1 MREDPPGERA
11 GEKRY
16 ADGYATLTDTQQVM
30 GYSLIRCLF
39 GLFGLFGLIRP
50 GGWAIKKDCKTLKIM
65 YNKYVLQLQDI
76 FIIVCVAQLDRAT
89 AS

>member
-1 MREDPPGERA
+1 MIKSSPGERK

-16 ADGYATLTDTQQVM
+16 VDGYATLTDTQVM
-30 GYSLIRCLF
+30 DYAGYS
-39 GLFGLFGLIRP
+39 LIRP
-50 GGWAIKKDCKTLKIM
+50 GGWSIKKDCKTLKIM

>member
-1 MREDPPGERA
+1 MR
-11 GEKRY
+11 
-16 ADGYATLTDTQQVM
+16 V
-30 GYSLIRCLF
+30 IRLF
-39 GLFGLFGLIRP
+39 GAYSAYSGLIRP

>member
-16 ADGYATLTDTQQVM
+16 ADGYATLTDTMDTQVIGYA

-39 GLFGLFGLIRP
+39 RLIRP